1 MVANGKNRRQNSRRY
16 LSMAEP
22 DGGFRG
28 VFRDGAIP
36 ETLELAT
43 GPGDAAPSSVS
54 GLGGVLVIPR
64 I

>member
-1 MVANGKNRRQNSRRY
+1 
-16 LSMAEP
+16 MAEP